1 MSLNLM
7 VIKFREMKNIQDPLK
22 PVTPVGFV
30 CLSMNHRDNAVLPV
44 WPTLQDCSKGA
55 RRN

>member
-7 VIKFREMKNIQDPLK
+7 MIKFREMKNIQDPLK

-30 CLSMNHRDNAVLPV
+30 CLTMNQRDNAVLPV
-44 WPTLQDCSKGA
+44 
-55 RRN
+55 